1 MTTMSPTP
9 KRVDSRPPGVSGAVN
24 ADYGFQ
30 NIVGRSPQIAEA
42 LGLARR
48 VAEAP
53 RTTVL
58 LLGETGSGKELFA
71 RGIHYASANSE
82 QPFVAVN
89 CAAIPET
96 LLESELF
103 GHERGAFTD
112 ARKRKSGL
120 FELAGTGTIFLDEV
134 HELPISLQPKLL
146 RVLES
151 RVVRLLGGTEEVEIR
166 CRVIAAANPFLEQA
180 VASGA
185 FREDLFYRLNVFAI
199 GLPALRERKEDITLI
214 ARHCLAESVAEHG
227 RVKVLSPAALESL
240 HSHRWPG
247 NVRELRNVIER
258 AAILSGDERT
268 IEPEHLLIQ
277 RRSAGG
283 GDDSFGEIRISRT
296 GKTLAA
302 IEREA
307 IQIALRMTNGNRS
320 AAARMLGISRPRLA
334 RKMRDVQEPVP
345 TAATPDRVQ

>member
-1 MTTMSPTP
+1 MTESTLQKRPTP
-9 KRVDSRPPGVSGAVN
+9 SMSSDF
-24 ADYGFQ
+24 GFQ
-30 NIVGRSPQIAEA
+30 NIIGRSPAITEA
-42 LGLARR
+42 LRLARR
-48 VAEAP
+48 VAGAS

-71 RGIHYASANSE
+71 RGIHYAGPSSE

-112 ARKRKSGL
+112 AQKRKSGL
-120 FELAGTGTIFLDEV
+120 FELAGTGTLFLDEI
-134 HELPISLQPKLL
+134 HHMPIALQPKLL

-151 RVVRLLGGTEEVEIR
+151 RRVRLLGGTDEVEIK
-166 CRVIAAANPFLEQA
+166 CRLIAAANPLLEHA
-180 VASGA
+180 VTTGA

-199 GLPALRERKEDITLI
+199 TLPPLRDRKEDIALI
-214 ARHCLAESVAEHG
+214 ARQCLAESVSEHG
-227 RVKVLSPAALESL
+227 RVKVLSPASLEALYT
-240 HSHRWPG
+240 HRWPG

-258 AAILSGDERT
+258 AAILSGEERT
-268 IEPEHLLIQ
+268 IQPEHLLVQ
-277 RRSAGG
+277 RRTASTSS
-283 GDDSFGEIRISRT
+283 DPVGEIRIPRT

-302 IEREA
+302 VEREA
-307 IQIALRMTNGNRS
+307 IQIALRLTNGNRS

-334 RKMRDVQEPVP
+334 RKMRDVDQPL
-345 TAATPDRVQ
+345 AASARE

>member
-1 MTTMSPTP
+1 MTTSAISRQPGMSGP
-9 KRVDSRPPGVSGAVN
+9 VS

-30 NIVGRSPQIAEA
+30 NIVGRSPAITEA
-42 LGLARR
+42 LKLAHK
-48 VAEAP
+48 VADAQ

-58 LLGETGSGKELFA
+58 LLGETGVGKELFA
-71 RGIHYASANSE
+71 RGIHYAGRDSE

-120 FELAGTGTIFLDEV
+120 FELAGTGTLFLDEI
-134 HELPISLQPKLL
+134 HQMPLALQPKLL
-146 RVLES
+146 RVIES
-151 RVVRLLGGTEEVEIR
+151 RRVRLLGGSDEVEIK
-166 CRVIAAANPFLEQA
+166 CRLIAAANPLLDQA

-199 GLPALRERKEDITLI
+199 SLPPLRERHEDIILI
-214 ARHCLAESVAEHG
+214 ARQCLAESVSEHG
-227 RVKVLSPAALESL
+227 RVKVLSPSAIEALQT
-240 HSHRWPG
+240 HRWPG

-258 AAILSGDERT
+258 AAILSGEDRT
-268 IEPEHLLIQ
+268 IGPEHLLIQ
-277 RRSAGG
+277 RRSAENSSGG
-283 GDDSFGEIRISRT
+283 ESMGEIRIPRT

-302 IEREA
+302 VEREA
-307 IQIALRMTNGNRS
+307 IQIALRLTNGNRS

-334 RKMRDVQEPVP
+334 RKVRDIDEP
-345 TAATPDRVQ
+345 ATGGP

>member
-1 MTTMSPTP
+1 MTTAAM
-9 KRVDSRPPGVSGAVN
+9 SRPPRTSGSVS
-24 ADYGFQ
+24 ADFGFQ
-30 NIVGRSPQIAEA
+30 NIIGRSDAINEA
-42 LGLARR
+42 LALARR
-48 VAEAP
+48 VAGAP

-58 LLGETGSGKELFA
+58 LLGETGVGKELFA
-71 RGIHYASANSE
+71 RGIHYAGATSE

-120 FELAGTGTIFLDEV
+120 FELAGTGTLFLDEI
-134 HELPISLQPKLL
+134 HQMPLSLQPKLL

-151 RVVRLLGGTEEVEIR
+151 RRVRLLGGSEEVTTA
-166 CRVIAAANPFLEQA
+166 CRVIAASNPLLEQA
-180 VASGA
+180 VTSGA
-185 FREDLFYRLNVFAI
+185 FREDLFYRLNVFSIA
-199 GLPALRERKEDITLI
+199 LPSLRERKDDITLI
-214 ARHCLAESVAEHG
+214 ARHCLAESVSEHG
-227 RVKVLSPAALESL
+227 RVKVLAPAALEAL
-240 HSHRWPG
+240 HTHRWPG

-268 IEPEHLLIQ
+268 IHPEHLLIQ
-277 RRSAGG
+277 RRGDAMPG
-283 GDDSFGEIRISRT
+283 GDSIGEIRMPKT

-307 IQIALRMTNGNRS
+307 IQIALRITGGNRS
-320 AAARMLGISRPRLA
+320 AAARLLGISRPRLA
-334 RKMRDVQEPVP
+334 RKMRDIPVAPEPRP
-345 TAATPDRVQ
+345 Q

>member
-1 MTTMSPTP
+1 MMNETAVRQGSQ
-9 KRVDSRPPGVSGAVN
+9 RPPRLSGPVS

-30 NIVGRSPQIAEA
+30 NIVGRSSAITEA
-42 LGLARR
+42 LELARR
-48 VAEAP
+48 VSNTP

-71 RGIHYASANSE
+71 RGIHYAGANSE

-120 FELAGTGTIFLDEV
+120 FELAGMGTLFLDEI
-134 HELPISLQPKLL
+134 HQMPLSLQPKLL

-151 RVVRLLGGTEEVEIR
+151 RRVRLLGGSDEVEIR
-166 CRVIAAANPFLEQA
+166 CRLIAAANPLLEQA
-180 VASGA
+180 VTSGA
-185 FREDLFYRLNVFAI
+185 FREDLFYRLNVFTI
-199 GLPALRERKEDITLI
+199 TLPPLRERHDDITLI
-214 ARHCLAESVAEHG
+214 ARQCLAESVSEHG
-227 RVKVLSPAALESL
+227 RVKVLSPAALEAL
-240 HSHRWPG
+240 HTHRWPG

-258 AAILSGDERT
+258 AAILSGDERS
-268 IEPEHLLIQ
+268 IQPEHLLIQ
-277 RRSAGG
+277 RRSDAAGVE
-283 GDDSFGEIRISRT
+283 SSGEIRIPRT

-307 IQIALRMTNGNRS
+307 IQIALRLTGGNRS

-334 RKMRDVQEPVP
+334 RKMREIDQPLVSAP
-345 TAATPDRVQ
+345 T

>member
-1 MTTMSPTP
+1 MTSTAMSRAPSP
-9 KRVDSRPPGVSGAVN
+9 SSAVS
-24 ADYGFQ
+24 ADFGFQ
-30 NIVGRSPQIAEA
+30 NIIGHSEA
-42 LGLARR
+42 LSEALALARR
-48 VAEAP
+48 VAAAP

-58 LLGETGSGKELFA
+58 LLGETGVGKELFA
-71 RGIHYASANSE
+71 RGIHYAGATSE

-120 FELAGTGTIFLDEV
+120 FELAGTGTLFLDEI
-134 HELPISLQPKLL
+134 HQMPLSLQPKLL

-151 RVVRLLGGTEEVEIR
+151 RRVRLLGGSEEVATS
-166 CRVIAAANPFLEQA
+166 CRVIAAANPLLEQA
-180 VASGA
+180 VATGA
-185 FREDLFYRLNVFAI
+185 FREDLFYRLNVFTI
-199 GLPALRERKEDITLI
+199 SLPPLRERKDDITLI
-214 ARHCLAESVAEHG
+214 ARHSLAESVNEHG
-227 RVKVLSPAALESL
+227 RVKVLSPAALEAL

-258 AAILSGDERT
+258 AAILSGDDRT
-268 IEPEHLLIQ
+268 IQPEHLLIQ
-277 RRSAGG
+277 RRSDSTG
-283 GDDSFGEIRISRT
+283 GDSMGEIRMPRT

-307 IQIALRMTNGNRS
+307 IQIALRITGGNRS
-320 AAARMLGISRPRLA
+320 AAARLLGISRPRLA
-334 RKMRDVQEPVP
+334 RKMRDLQGP
-345 TAATPDRVQ
+345 PDIPRQ

>member
-1 MTTMSPTP
+1 MTTSAMS
-9 KRVDSRPPGVSGAVN
+9 RADARPPRTSGPVS

-30 NIVGRSPQIAEA
+30 NIVGRSPAITDA
-42 LGLARR
+42 LRLARK

-58 LLGETGSGKELFA
+58 LLGETGVGKELFA
-71 RGIHYASANSE
+71 RGIHYAGGSSE

-112 ARKRKSGL
+112 ARKRKAGL
-120 FELAGTGTIFLDEV
+120 FELAGTGTLFLDEI
-134 HELPISLQPKLL
+134 HQMPLSLQPKLL
-146 RVLES
+146 RVIES
-151 RVVRLLGGTEEVEIR
+151 RRVRLLGGSDEVEIK
-166 CRVIAAANPFLEQA
+166 CRLIAAANPLLDQA

-199 GLPALRERKEDITLI
+199 SLPSLRERQEDITLI
-214 ARHCLAESVAEHG
+214 ARQCLAESVNESG
-227 RVKVLSPAALESL
+227 RVKVLSPEAQEAL
-240 HSHRWPG
+240 HTHRWPG

-258 AAILSGDERT
+258 AAILSGDDRL
-268 IEPEHLLIQ
+268 IRPEHLLIQ
-277 RRSAGG
+277 RRTSQTTPDSA
-283 GDDSFGEIRISRT
+283 GEIRIPRT

-302 IEREA
+302 VELEA
-307 IQIALRMTNGNRS
+307 IQIALRLTNGNRS
-320 AAARMLGISRPRLA
+320 AASRMLGISRPRLA
-334 RKMRDVQEPVP
+334 RKLRDVDDQPMS
-345 TAATPDRVQ
+345 

>member
-1 MTTMSPTP
+1 MTETAAN
-9 KRVDSRPPGVSGAVN
+9 KAPGASVSS
-24 ADYGFQ
+24 DFGFQ
-30 NIVGRSPQIAEA
+30 NIIGRSAAITEA
-42 LGLARR
+42 LELAHR
-48 VAEAP
+48 VAESP

-58 LLGETGSGKELFA
+58 LLGETGAGKELFA
-71 RGIHYASANSE
+71 RGIHYAGPNSD

-120 FELAGTGTIFLDEV
+120 FELAGTGTLFLDEI
-134 HELPISLQPKLL
+134 HHLPLSLQPKLL

-151 RVVRLLGGTEEVEIR
+151 RRVRLLGGTEEVEIR
-166 CRVIAAANPFLEQA
+166 CRLVAAANPLLEQA

-185 FREDLFYRLNVFAI
+185 FREDLYYRLNVFTI
-199 GLPALRERKEDITLI
+199 SLPALRERQDDIVLI
-214 ARHCLAESVAEHG
+214 ARQCLAESVSESGH
-227 RVKVLSPAALESL
+227 VKVLSPAAVEALT
-240 HSHRWPG
+240 SHRWPG

-258 AAILSGDERT
+258 AAILSGKERT
-268 IEPEHLLIQ
+268 VRPEHLLIQ
-277 RRSAGG
+277 RRTAATAV
-283 GDDSFGEIRISRT
+283 DSFGEIRIPRT

-302 IEREA
+302 VEREA
-307 IQIALRMTNGNRS
+307 IQIALRLTGGNRS

-334 RKMRDVQEPVP
+334 RKIRDVEQPL
-345 TAATPDRVQ
+345 AGASA

>member
-1 MTTMSPTP
+1 MTTTAT
-9 KRVDSRPPGVSGAVN
+9 SRPPRPSGPVS
-24 ADYGFQ
+24 ADFGFQ
-30 NIVGRSPQIAEA
+30 NIIGRSQALNEA
-42 LGLARR
+42 LALARR
-48 VAEAP
+48 VAGVP
-53 RTTVL
+53 KTTVL
-58 LLGETGSGKELFA
+58 LLGETGVGKELFA
-71 RGIHYASANSE
+71 RGIHYAGPTSE

-120 FELAGTGTIFLDEV
+120 FELAGTGTIFLDEI
-134 HELPISLQPKLL
+134 HEMPLSLQPKLL

-151 RVVRLLGGTEEVEIR
+151 RRVRLLGGSEEVATS
-166 CRVIAAANPFLEQA
+166 CRVIAAANPMLEQR

-185 FREDLFYRLNVFAI
+185 FREDLFYRLNVFTI
-199 GLPALRERKEDITLI
+199 SLPSLRERKDDITLI
-214 ARHCLAESVAEHG
+214 ARHSLAESVSEHG
-227 RVKVLSPAALESL
+227 RVKVLSPAALEAL

-268 IEPEHLLIQ
+268 IQPEHLLIQ
-277 RRSAGG
+277 RRSEAAGS
-283 GDDSFGEIRISRT
+283 DSIGEIRMPRT

-307 IQIALRMTNGNRS
+307 IQIALRITGGNRS
-320 AAARMLGISRPRLA
+320 AAARLLGISRPRLA
-334 RKMRDVQEPVP
+334 RKMRDVQGPP
-345 TAATPDRVQ
+345 QPGDA

>member
-1 MTTMSPTP
+1 MN
-9 KRVDSRPPGVSGAVN
+9 DSAGAKTSRSSLSS
-24 ADYGFQ
+24 DFGFQ
-30 NIVGRSPQIAEA
+30 NIVGRSEAITEA
-42 LGLARR
+42 LALAHR
-48 VAEAP
+48 VADSP
-53 RTTVL
+53 KTTVL

-71 RGIHYASANSE
+71 RGIHYAGPNSE

-120 FELAGTGTIFLDEV
+120 FELAGTGTLFLDEI
-134 HELPISLQPKLL
+134 HHLPISLQPKLL

-151 RVVRLLGGTEEVEIR
+151 RRVRLLGGTDEVEIR
-166 CRVIAAANPFLEQA
+166 CRLVAAANPLLEQA
-180 VASGA
+180 VSSGA
-185 FREDLFYRLNVFAI
+185 FREDLFYRLNVFTI
-199 GLPALRERKEDITLI
+199 TLPPLRERQDDIVLI
-214 ARHCLAESVAEHG
+214 ARQCLAESVKEHG
-227 RVKVLSPAALESL
+227 YVKVLSPSSLDALRA
-240 HSHRWPG
+240 HRWPG

-268 IEPEHLLIQ
+268 VRPEHLLIL
-277 RRSAGG
+277 RRTSAGA
-283 GDDSFGEIRISRT
+283 DSVGEIRIPRT

-302 IEREA
+302 VEREA
-307 IQIALRMTNGNRS
+307 IQIALRLTGGNRS

-334 RKMRDVQEPVP
+334 RKIRDVEQPLASAGDVEQPIP
-345 TAATPDRVQ
+345 SSSA

>member
-1 MTTMSPTP
+1 VTTETLR
-9 KRVDSRPPGVSGAVN
+9 KRPSGAVSR
-24 ADYGFQ
+24 DFGFQ
-30 NIVGRSPQIAEA
+30 NIVGRSPAITEA
-42 LGLARR
+42 LAMARR
-48 VAEAP
+48 VADSP

-58 LLGETGSGKELFA
+58 LLGETGTGKELFA
-71 RGIHYASANSE
+71 RGIHYAGPNSE

-112 ARKRKSGL
+112 AGKRKAGL
-120 FELAGTGTIFLDEV
+120 FELAGTGSLFLDEI
-134 HELPISLQPKLL
+134 HHMPIALQPKLL

-151 RVVRLLGGTEEVEIR
+151 RRVRLLGGTEEVEIR

-180 VASGA
+180 VTTGA
-185 FREDLFYRLNVFAI
+185 FREDLFYRLNVFTIA
-199 GLPALRERKEDITLI
+199 LPSLRERQEDIDLI
-214 ARHCLAESVAEHG
+214 ARQCLAETVSDHG
-227 RVKVLSPAALESL
+227 RVKVLSPDAMESL

-268 IEPEHLLIQ
+268 VRPEHLLIQ
-277 RRSAGG
+277 RRSA
-283 GDDSFGEIRISRT
+283 DAAVDSGGEIRFPSA

-302 IEREA
+302 VEREV
-307 IQIALRMTNGNRS
+307 IQIALRITGGNRS

-334 RKMRDVQEPVP
+334 RKMRDIDKPAL
-345 TAATPDRVQ
+345 TSA

>member
-1 MTTMSPTP
+1 MTESVVA
-9 KRVDSRPPGVSGAVN
+9 RAAHASVSS
-24 ADYGFQ
+24 DFGFQ
-30 NIVGRSPQIAEA
+30 NIIGRSPAITEA
-42 LGLARR
+42 LELAHR
-48 VAEAP
+48 VAESP

-58 LLGETGSGKELFA
+58 LLGETGVGKELFA
-71 RGIHYASANSE
+71 RGIHYAGSNSE

-120 FELAGTGTIFLDEV
+120 FELAGTGTLFLDEI
-134 HELPISLQPKLL
+134 HHLPLALQPKLL

-151 RVVRLLGGTEEVEIR
+151 RRVRLLGGSDEVEIR
-166 CRVIAAANPFLEQA
+166 CRLVAAANPLLEQA

-185 FREDLFYRLNVFAI
+185 FREDLYYRLNVFTI
-199 GLPALRERKEDITLI
+199 SLPSLRERQDDIVLI
-214 ARHCLAESVAEHG
+214 ARQCLAESVNEHG
-227 RVKVLSPAALESL
+227 HVKVLSPAAVEALT
-240 HSHRWPG
+240 SHRWPG

-258 AAILSGDERT
+258 AAILSGKERT
-268 IEPEHLLIQ
+268 VRPEHLLIQ
-277 RRSAGG
+277 RRTAATAV
-283 GDDSFGEIRISRT
+283 DSVGEIRIPRT

-302 IEREA
+302 VEREA
-307 IQIALRMTNGNRS
+307 IQIALRLTGGNRS

-334 RKMRDVQEPVP
+334 RKIRDVEQPLAGAG
-345 TAATPDRVQ
+345 T

>member
-1 MTTMSPTP
+1 MTTTAMTQPEI
-9 KRVDSRPPGVSGAVN
+9 RPPRGSGPVS

-30 NIVGRSPQIAEA
+30 NIVGRSPAITDA
-42 LGLARR
+42 LKLARK
-48 VAEAP
+48 VAGAA

-58 LLGETGSGKELFA
+58 LLGETGVGKELFA
-71 RGIHYASANSE
+71 RGIHYAGATSE

-89 CAAIPET
+89 CAAIPEN

-120 FELAGTGTIFLDEV
+120 FELAGTGTLFLDEI
-134 HELPISLQPKLL
+134 HQMPLALQPKLL

-151 RVVRLLGGTEEVEIR
+151 RRVRLLGGSDEVEIR
-166 CRVIAAANPFLEQA
+166 CRLIAAANPLLEQA

-199 GLPALRERKEDITLI
+199 TLPPLRERHEDITLI
-214 ARHCLAESVAEHG
+214 ARQCLAESVNEHG
-227 RVKVLSPAALESL
+227 RVKVLSPEAIDAL
-240 HSHRWPG
+240 HTHRWPG
-247 NVRELRNVIER
+247 NVRELRNIIER
-258 AAILSGDERT
+258 AAILSGEERT
-268 IEPEHLLIQ
+268 ILPEHLLIQ
-277 RRSAGG
+277 RRSATTS
-283 GDDSFGEIRISRT
+283 DDSVGEIRFPRT

-302 IEREA
+302 VEREA
-307 IQIALRMTNGNRS
+307 IHIALRITNGNRS

-334 RKMRDVQEPVP
+334 RKLRDVGQRLENV
-345 TAATPDRVQ
+345 TT